1 MSRNLF
7 RKGTE
12 HGGASRLVAALATA
26 SLALSALTVAP
37 GIAQAA
43 IDSPQNTV
51 TGVSPRGTTINLF
64 DYWIQ
69 GRTDN
74 DQNNGQNWQN
84 RGINAGH
91 VLKFGAGMGT
101 EQNADLVDLD
111 SINDWTGD
119 AEPRQGIVAS
129 KLGGDGYPSL
139 SGDGGIGTESLDYL
153 FDSSSFDGKAAYTDV
168 DGLLQVD
175 EDGYYYYN
183 SQENFAQFNDDGS
196 GSGDFTLYDE
206 WAVYPGG
213 RSPKG
218 QFFPFNTGEEVFNE
232 TNNGIEPKN
241 IKSTNEV
248 INHYFGIHMSTRF
261 IQQDG
266 GYNAPEGTP
275 GRQAVTYNFS
285 GDDDVWIYID
295 GVLVGDLGGI
305 HDATSIEINFANND
319 RNSSG
324 RVYVYDDI
332 NDNNQ
337 YDQGETI
344 YNGNGQGQTL
354 AEIMR
359 AAGVTANLDGVT
371 FADGTYHT
379 LDFFYLERGNTDSNM
394 SLKYN
399 LVNIPESGIVKVDQ
413 YGTGLSGIQF
423 TLQQANANYE
433 AIEGTT
439 PVTGRT
445 NSNGEM
451 IFTYENNAGQEIPIT
466 LEQLGSRSGYWILTE
481 TIDTATNGYRS
492 VGTVKLRFS
501 KINDDGTGDGVL
513 LSSNQWETGAYSQA
527 HVTATA
533 TTTVT
538 DVDGGTYDP
547 ADGLMFAVVTKINNG
562 EHYAVTGDAFS
573 GWDVATTAIDDAA
586 TSKGAIVDAAKASGY
601 IFLLGS
607 GGAYQTTIED
617 LPGDITTYEYMIKNG
632 QGSTQT
638 AQYAVKYYWSDATSL
653 DNLSDQST
661 IVEINPEAGQGF
673 DRMFSVTLSI
683 PNTKNEL
690 TLHKT
695 NADGTDDLQGA
706 VYTLYADENRNGQLD
721 TGEQPVAEN
730 LTTDQNGM
738 VEIYSNVDEKLLANG
753 YYVLV
758 ETTAPADYVLD
769 ETPIQIVVDDDGVH
783 VNAGTDS
790 DNISVET
797 GIGDLVYSMR
807 GFAAD
812 DQIDAT
818 LHEVKAQPQTATAY
832 EGEQTDWKGVDGV
845 ELHFQYRDETDDNR
859 FTYQP
864 SNGSDA
870 TYTADAGWSRFNVT
884 QCMSDEHEGGNNTDY
899 KQDLG
904 NQSLN
909 GLFTGDV
916 TIHVTNEKVPVTS
929 SLTIK
934 KTVIGDDAPDGKAFD
949 FNFKLTDADDN
960 PVTGTFSATT
970 HHADGTESTDEL
982 TITADNN
989 EFSLA
994 DGESITISGLPI
1006 DTAYSVTEKATAYY
1020 ESKATATYPSVT
1032 EVDDATGELKVT
1044 GTIPE
1049 SGTTVAYTNT
1059 FFGSVH
1065 YDSQTRIDIV
1075 KTFTGRDMKQ
1085 GETFVINVQPKDDAS
1100 AKLIGLKSADD
1111 VLPVTLSGLK
1121 DGVKSITDLTDGKN
1135 MIFTKDNVGTYVYTV
1150 SEERPDSNPN
1160 NGITYDE
1167 VVYTVTIEATADAE
1181 NVVTVKTT
1189 VSGTDGYNDESTIT
1203 GRLHSSTGVDLPFEN
1218 TYKAEG
1224 QLGGSAEGAT
1234 SIKAHK
1240 TLENDTLAGD
1250 DFTFSVWSV
1259 NQDGDAVDELV
1270 KAMNGADGDIVFPAI
1285 VYTTDTLKS
1294 AVENGIAQEGANAD
1308 GNTTYT
1314 YNYRVRE
1321 DTSGFADEGLTTARA
1336 EFNVT
1341 VVVTDNGDGTLG
1353 IEVTYPQGYEDGLEF
1368 VNTYGEDASA
1378 DLVVA
1383 GTKIY
1388 ETNGF
1393 ENAPG
1398 ITGKYTFTLTGIDED
1413 GDPAPLPAGAVDNA
1427 VTATNQPANSVSFGT
1442 IEYGIEDLKGKD
1454 SITFTYTVTEEG
1466 SVESV
1471 ENDSEAATGKTFEVT
1486 LTDNQNG
1493 TISVDADAQQAAGQQ
1508 FSFTNTYDAEPTVP
1522 TNPTDPATGNL
1533 TITKTLAG
1541 RALKEGEFSFTMSAN
1556 GEYGEAV
1563 SPTSIT
1569 ATNTV
1574 NDDGTSSVVFG
1585 DGFTFNESGD
1595 YSFTISEDNNALG
1608 GVDYDV
1614 ATYTAVAHVEDD
1626 GAGALTVTWTVTDA
1640 EDNEVSEITFANTY
1654 KAEATSASFGVS
1666 KELKGGAL
1674 AEGQFSFEL
1683 TGSEGAP
1690 MPEKTTVANA
1700 ADGSVN
1706 FGEISYEKAGEY
1718 DYTITEVNDGQDGIV
1733 YDENVDRTVHVSVT
1747 DNGEG
1752 TLVAEVTFGEDGS
1765 HFVNEDTTSE
1775 DPKDP
1780 EDPQKP
1786 GEGEE
1791 PGDGEKPGKGDGS
1804 GENLA
1809 QTGDFTIAIVGGIV
1823 VVAAILVIV
1832 GVVMRRRS

>member
-1 MSRNLF
+1 M
-7 RKGTE
+7 
-12 HGGASRLVAALATA
+12 
-26 SLALSALTVAP
+26 
-37 GIAQAA
+37 
-43 IDSPQNTV
+43 
-51 TGVSPRGTTINLF
+51 
-64 DYWIQ
+64 
-69 GRTDN
+69 
-74 DQNNGQNWQN
+74 
-84 RGINAGH
+84 
-91 VLKFGAGMGT
+91 
-101 EQNADLVDLD
+101 
-111 SINDWTGD
+111 
-119 AEPRQGIVAS
+119 
-129 KLGGDGYPSL
+129 
-139 SGDGGIGTESLDYL
+139 
-153 FDSSSFDGKAAYTDV
+153 
-168 DGLLQVD
+168 
-175 EDGYYYYN
+175 
-183 SQENFAQFNDDGS
+183 
-196 GSGDFTLYDE
+196 
-206 WAVYPGG
+206 
-213 RSPKG
+213 
-218 QFFPFNTGEEVFNE
+218 
-232 TNNGIEPKN
+232 
-241 IKSTNEV
+241 
-248 INHYFGIHMSTRF
+248 
-261 IQQDG
+261 
-266 GYNAPEGTP
+266 
-275 GRQAVTYNFS
+275 
-285 GDDDVWIYID
+285 WIYID

-305 HDATSIEINFANND
+305 HDATSIEINFANNN

-332 NDNNQ
+332 NGNNQ

-344 YNGNGQGQTL
+344 YNGNGRGETL
-354 AEIMR
+354 AEIMT
-359 AAGVTANLDGVT
+359 AAGVTANLDGDT

-433 AIEGTT
+433 AVTGTT
-439 PVTGRT
+439 PVTGCT
-445 NSNGEM
+445 NANGEM

-501 KINDDGTGDGVL
+501 KINNDGTGDGVL

-527 HVTATA
+527 HATATA

-538 DVDGGTYDP
+538 DFNGGTHDP
-547 ADGLMFAVVTKINNG
+547 ADGLMFAVVTKINDG
-562 EHYAVTGDAFS
+562 GHYAVTGDAFS

-586 TSKGAIVDAAKASGY
+586 SSKGAIVDAAKASGY

-638 AQYAVKYYWSDATSL
+638 AQYAVKYYWSNATSL
-653 DNLSDQST
+653 DNLSDQSD

-683 PNTKNEL
+683 PNIKNEL

-695 NADGTDDLQGA
+695 TADGTENLAGA
-706 VYTLYADENRNGQLD
+706 VYTLYADANGNGQLD

-738 VEIYSNVDEKLLANG
+738 VEIYSDVDEKLLANG
-753 YYVLV
+753 DYVLV

-807 GFAAD
+807 SFAAD

-818 LHEVKAQPQTATAY
+818 LHEVKAQPQTATTY

-899 KQDLG
+899 KQSLG

-916 TIHVTNEKVPVTS
+916 TIHVTNEKVLKTS
-929 SLTIK
+929 GLTIT
-934 KTVIGDDAPDGKAFD
+934 KTVDGTGAPEGKEFTFD
-949 FNFKLTDADDN
+949 LEVKN
-960 PVTGTFSATT
+960 
-970 HHADGTESTDEL
+970 ADGTAVTGEFEAMRTTDNVPKPG
-982 TITADNN
+982 TIT
-989 EFSLA
+989 LV
-994 DGESITISGLPI
+994 DGRYQFTLKSHESIWIAGLPVGV
-1006 DTAYSVTEKATAYY
+1006 TYTVTETAAAYY
-1020 ESKATATYPSVT
+1020 NAQVLPGPGTLDE
-1032 EVDDATGELKVT
+1032 ATGNLSTT
-1044 GTIPE
+1044 GTIKEDPADNGVLF
-1049 SGTTVAYTNT
+1049 SNT
-1059 FFGSVH
+1059 FWGGSVDYTAH
-1065 YDSQTRIDIV
+1065 LNLTVS
-1075 KTFTGRDMKQ
+1075 KKLNGRDMGR
-1085 GETFVINVQPKDDAS
+1085 GEFSVIVDPADGAS
-1100 AKLIGLKSADD
+1100 AKLFGLESADENKVISMPAASD
-1111 VLPVTLSGLK
+1111 GVEVTVDILDGLNGIAFTAQDAGKKFTYKVYEQIPAQNPTGGVTYDTHEYTLTIEVSVDSEGVVSAETVVSNETGVLRDAITTSSNWSTLPV
-1121 DGVKSITDLTDGKN
+1121 
-1135 MIFTKDNVGTYVYTV
+1135 
-1150 SEERPDSNPN
+1150 
-1160 NGITYDE
+1160 
-1167 VVYTVTIEATADAE
+1167 ATF
-1181 NVVTVKTT
+1181 V
-1189 VSGTDGYNDESTIT
+1189 
-1203 GRLHSSTGVDLPFEN
+1203 N

-1224 QLGGSAEGAT
+1224 QLGGEGAT

-1240 TLENDTLAGD
+1240 TLENDTLDGD

-1259 NQDGDAVDELV
+1259 NRDGDTVDKLV
-1270 KAMNGADGDIVFPAI
+1270 EAKNDADGDIVFPAI
-1285 VYTTDTLKS
+1285 EYTTDTLKS
-1294 AVENGIAQEGANAD
+1294 AVENGIAQKGADAD

-1314 YNYRVRE
+1314 YIYRVKE
-1321 DTSGFADEGLTTARA
+1321 DTSGFADEGLTTSTAQ
-1336 EFNVT
+1336 FNVT
-1341 VVVTDNGDGTLG
+1341 VVVTDNGDGTLD
-1353 IEVTYPQGYEDGLEF
+1353 IEVTYPQGYEDGLDF

-1393 ENAPG
+1393 KNAPD
-1398 ITGKYTFTLTGIDED
+1398 ITGKYTFTLTGVDED
-1413 GDPAPLPAGAVDNA
+1413 GGSAPLPAGAVDNA

-1442 IEYGIEDLKGKD
+1442 IEYDIEDLKGKD
-1454 SITFTYTVTEEG
+1454 SITFTYTVTEER
-1466 SVESV
+1466 SVEGV
-1471 ENDSEAATGKTFEVT
+1471 ENDSEAAKGKTFEVT

-1508 FSFTNTYDAEPTVP
+1508 FSFTNEYDADPTVP

-1556 GEYGEAV
+1556 GEYGETV

-1574 NDDGTSSVVFG
+1574 NDDGTGSVVFG
-1585 DGFTFNESGD
+1585 DGFTFSESGD
-1595 YSFTISEDNNALG
+1595 YSFTISEDNNGLG
-1608 GVDYDV
+1608 GVDYDE

-1640 EDNEVSEITFANTY
+1640 EDNEVSDITFANTY

-1666 KELKGGAL
+1666 KELKGGTL

-1780 EDPQKP
+1780 DDPKDPQEP

-1791 PGDGEKPGKGDGS
+1791 PGKGDGS
-1804 GENLA
+1804 DESLA
-1809 QTGDFTIAIVGGIV
+1809 QTGDYTVAIVGGIV
-1823 VVAAILVIV
+1823 VVAAILVIA
-1832 GVVMRRRS
+1832 GVVLRRRS